1 MFDQSKAKGESMSF
15 KGKVY
20 SLFGFIVV
28 LALLTSYLSVNYY
41 VSNYIY
47 EQSVNNTANQLNL
60 VKDKLSKDID
70 NKILLAKNI
79 NTSSSGL
86 DVLQKESGFFRINK
100 VLHGMVFSE
109 NGTENEPSKVGPI
122 LKLLADANGQIAI
135 SNIFTMLEKPVLTVT
150 IPIKGERGNIFFLD
164 LTDIQNLLKTS
175 ASPGVYY
182 ELTDAADNLLFTN
195 KIEGNL
201 IKNQYK
207 VSVGK
212 KEWILSSYID
222 KAFIAQKT
230 NSLNKAITFA
240 LLISG
245 IVLFALSIIL
255 VRIAYRPIETLRIVV
270 TDLASGEG
278 DLTRRLEVSSKDD
291 LGLIA
296 TAINQF
302 TENLQGLMQEIST
315 SADNLSEGI
324 DQISEKTDRNQKLMV
339 SHAQET
345 EQAVTAIAEMN
356 STAESVAESALT
368 ASQLTDDSSQQAE
381 TCKEQV
387 NSSVSSIKAL
397 IHDVENMSE
406 SIFTLNSDIDKI
418 GSILGVIGGIAEQ
431 TNLLALNAAIEAA
444 RAGEQGRGFAVVAD
458 EVRSLASR
466 TQDSTKEI
474 NEMLTKLQSG
484 TSSVVSAMENTKQAC
499 QTSAQATEKSTVSLD
514 TMTGSIND
522 IHTLNAQIAAAA
534 EQQSVTTNEISRNMH
549 MIQNMIIELE
559 KNGVET
565 TANAMD
571 IEKSKSKLD
580 DVVSYFKLK

>member
-1 MFDQSKAKGESMSF
+1 MSF

-28 LALLTSYLSVNYY
+28 LAVLTSYLSVNYY

-100 VLHGMVFSE
+100 VLHGMVFNE
-109 NGTENEPSKVGPI
+109 NGTENEPTKVDPI

-135 SNIFTMLEKPVLTVT
+135 SNVFTMLEKPVLTVT

-175 ASPGVYY
+175 ASPGIYY

-207 VSVGK
+207 ISVGK
-212 KEWILSSYID
+212 KDWTLSSYID

-230 NSLNKAITFA
+230 NALNKSITFA
-240 LLISG
+240 LFISG
-245 IVLFALSIIL
+245 IILFALSIIL

-278 DLTRRLEVSSKDD
+278 DLTRRLEVTSKDD

-296 TAINQF
+296 TAVNQF
-302 TENLQGLMQEIST
+302 TENLQGLMQEISN
-315 SADNLSEGI
+315 SANNLSEGI
-324 DQISEKTDRNQKLMV
+324 HQISEKTERNQKLMV

-368 ASQLTDDSSQQAE
+368 ASQLTDDSYQQAAI
-381 TCKEQV
+381 CKEQV

-406 SIFTLNSDIDKI
+406 SIFTLNSDIEKI

-474 NEMLTKLQSG
+474 NDMLKKLQSG
-484 TSSVVSAMENTKQAC
+484 TSSVVNAMENTKQAC

-522 IHTLNAQIAAAA
+522 IHTLNAQIATAA

-565 TANAMD
+565 TANAVD

>member
-1 MFDQSKAKGESMSF
+1 MSF

-20 SLFGFIVV
+20 SLFGFIVA
-28 LALLTSYLSVNYY
+28 LAVLTSYLSVNYY

-47 EQSVNNTANQLNL
+47 EQSVNNTASQLNL

-79 NTSSSGL
+79 NTSFTRL
-86 DVLQKESGFFRINK
+86 DVLQKESGFFRINR
-100 VLHGMVFSE
+100 VHRGMVFSE
-109 NGTENEPSKVGPI
+109 NGVEDDPSKKDFV

-135 SNIFTMLEKPVLTVT
+135 SNIFIMQEKPVLTVT
-150 IPIKGERGNIFFLD
+150 ISASGERGNIFFLD

-175 ASPGVYY
+175 ASPGIYY
-182 ELTDAADNLLFTN
+182 ELIDAADNLLFTN
-195 KIEGNL
+195 KIEGDL
-201 IKNQYK
+201 IKKQYK
-207 VSVGK
+207 VLFGK
-212 KEWILSSYID
+212 NKWTLSSYID

-230 NSLNKAITFA
+230 NSLNRSITFG
-240 LLISG
+240 LLIAG
-245 IVLFALSIIL
+245 LVLFALSIIL
-255 VRIAYRPIETLRIVV
+255 VRIAYRPIQTLRIVV
-270 TDLASGEG
+270 TNLASGEG
-278 DLTRRLEVSSKDD
+278 DLTRRLEVNSKDD

-296 TAINQF
+296 SAVNLF
-302 TENLQGLMQEIST
+302 TENLQGLMLEISS
-315 SADNLSEGI
+315 SANNLSEGI
-324 DQISEKTDRNQKLMV
+324 HQISEKTGRNQKLMQ

-368 ASQLTDDSSQQAE
+368 ASQLTDDTSQQAAI
-381 TCKEQV
+381 CKEQV
-387 NSSVSSIKAL
+387 NSSVSSISAL

-458 EVRSLASR
+458 EVRTLASR

-474 NEMLTKLQSG
+474 NDTLKKLQAG

-499 QTSAQATEKSTVSLD
+499 QRSAEVINKSTISLN
-514 TMTGSIND
+514 TMTDSISN
-522 IHTLNAQIAAAA
+522 IHILNVQIATAA

-549 MIQNMIIELE
+549 MMQNMIIELE

-565 TANAMD
+565 TANVID